1 MARSAAERRLIRI
14 LSDEDYGPKLA
25 QLSVDDSNYVLRLID
40 QNKGK
45 EARQAIER
53 LHQER
58 LARRRTSKP
67 EPKQP
72 TVTVTRRER
81 ERRAIANILSKAEGR
96 AERKRVQAHVKYM
109 SIDEL
114 DFAADATLEDLSDR
128 AQQDPYLTT
137 DTGDDLN
144 PFWYH

>member
-1 MARSAAERRLIRI
+1 
-14 LSDEDYGPKLA
+14 
-25 QLSVDDSNYVLRLID
+25 
-40 QNKGK
+40 
-45 EARQAIER
+45 
-53 LHQER
+53 
-58 LARRRTSKP
+58 
-67 EPKQP
+67 
-72 TVTVTRRER
+72 
-81 ERRAIANILSKAEGR
+81 
-96 AERKRVQAHVKYM
+96 M